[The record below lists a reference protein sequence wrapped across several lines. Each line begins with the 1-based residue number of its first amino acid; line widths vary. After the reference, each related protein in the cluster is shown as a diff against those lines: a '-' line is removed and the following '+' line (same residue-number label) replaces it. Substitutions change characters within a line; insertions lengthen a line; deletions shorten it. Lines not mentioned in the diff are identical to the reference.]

1 VVGGEAEEGGIEVGA
16 KAARNIEGEELESPL
31 GRGEGVV
38 SRAEAGSGGATLPGS
53 RGARGK
59 GEGVGDGCG
68 EGG

>member
-38 SRAEAGSGGATLPGS
+38 GRAEADSGGATLPGS
-53 RGARGK
+53 RGAERGVQ
-59 GEGVGDGCG
+59 GRRDDPR
-68 EGG
+68 